1 MPGARRWR
9 AARVFPTAIGVFMNS
24 KFAALEVPVDS
35 PRQMILNDPVTRQP
49 LTDAKGKVAYLELF
63 STDSE
68 ICRRFFREQNRRRT
82 LPNGN
87 MRPTT
92 PEQTEAE
99 TVQLLVA
106 LTAGW
111 YLVGRDGNHI
121 DLPFNAQNAADMYAA
136 TSMAWIRVQV
146 NEFVTEIANFAKAS
160 SLN

>member
-1 MPGARRWR
+1 
-9 AARVFPTAIGVFMNS
+9 
-24 KFAALEVPVDS
+24 
-35 PRQMILNDPVTRQP
+35 MIIIHPVTRQP
-49 LTDAKGKVAYLELF
+49 LKDAKGKDAYIELY

-68 ICRRFFREQNRRRT
+68 ICRRHFREQNRRRT

-92 PEQTEAE
+92 PEQNEAD

-106 LTAGW
+106 LTTGW
-111 YLVGRDGNHI
+111 YLVGMDGNHI
-121 DLPFNAQNAADMYAA
+121 DVPFNAQNAADLYAA
-136 TSMAWIRVQV
+136 TSMAWVRAQV